1 MSANRDYKVG
11 YKRPPKE
18 HQFKKGISGNPKG
31 RPKNNATFAENVLDE
46 MQEKIMVKESGK
58 PKKITKKQALAK
70 KLVAEA
76 LNGKNSAIKLLLPIL
91 ASETNLTKEV
101 DEELSANDAQIIED
115 YITRRFNN
123 ENCIKCNL

>member
-18 HQFKKGISGNPKG
+18 HQFKKGVSGNPKG

-91 ASETNLTKEV
+91 ASETNLAKEV
-101 DEELSANDAQIIED
+101 DEELTLNDAQIIED
-115 YITRRFNN
+115 YIKRRLNN
-123 ENCIKCNL
+123 GN

>member
-1 MSANRDYKVG
+1 MSANREYKVG

-18 HQFKKGISGNPKG
+18 HQFKKGVSGNPKG

-91 ASETNLTKEV
+91 VSENNQTKEV

-123 ENCIKCNL
+123 GN

>member
-1 MSANRDYKVG
+1 MSANRDYEVG

-18 HQFKKGISGNPKG
+18 HQFKKGVSGNPKG

-91 ASETNLTKEV
+91 ASETNLAKEV
-101 DEELSANDAQIIED
+101 DEELTLNDAQIIED
-115 YITRRFNN
+115 YIKRRLNN
-123 ENCIKCNL
+123 GN

>member
-31 RPKNNATFAENVLDE
+31 RPKNNATFVENVLDE

-58 PKKITKKQALAK
+58 QKKITKKQALAK

>member
-31 RPKNNATFAENVLDE
+31 RPKNNATFVENVLDE

-58 PKKITKKQALAK
+58 QKKITKKQALAK

-123 ENCIKCNL
+123 ENCIKYNL

>member
-18 HQFKKGISGNPKG
+18 HQFKKGVSGNPKG
-31 RPKNNATFAENVLDE
+31 RPKNNATFAETVLDE

-91 ASETNLTKEV
+91 ASEINQTKEV

-123 ENCIKCNL
+123 GN

>member
-18 HQFKKGISGNPKG
+18 HQFKKGVSGNPKG
-31 RPKNNATFAENVLDE
+31 RPKNNATFAETVLDE

-101 DEELSANDAQIIED
+101 DEELSANDTQIIED
-115 YITRRFNN
+115 YIRRRFNN

>member
-18 HQFKKGISGNPKG
+18 HQFKKGVSGNPKG

-91 ASETNLTKEV
+91 VSENNQTKEV

-123 ENCIKCNL
+123 GN

>member
-101 DEELSANDAQIIED
+101 DEELSANDTQIIED
-115 YITRRFNN
+115 YIRRRFNN
-123 ENCIKCNL
+123 EN

>member
-18 HQFKKGISGNPKG
+18 HQFKKGVSGNPKG

>member
-18 HQFKKGISGNPKG
+18 HQFKKGVSGNPKG

-58 PKKITKKQALAK
+58 QKKITKKQALAK

>member
-18 HQFKKGISGNPKG
+18 HQFKKGVSGNPKG

-58 PKKITKKQALAK
+58 QKEITKKQALAK

-123 ENCIKCNL
+123 GN

>member
-18 HQFKKGISGNPKG
+18 HQFKKGVSGNPKG
-31 RPKNNATFAENVLDE
+31 RPKNNATFAETVLDE
-46 MQEKIMVKESGK
+46 MQEKIMVKESGN

-70 KLVAEA
+70 MLVAEA

-91 ASETNLTKEV
+91 ASEINQTKEV

-123 ENCIKCNL
+123 GN

>member
-11 YKRPPKE
+11 YKCPSKE
-18 HQFKKGISGNPKG
+18 HQFKKGVSGNPKG

-76 LNGKNSAIKLLLPIL
+76 SNGKNSAIKLFLPIL
-91 ASETNLTKEV
+91 ASEINQTKEV
-101 DEELSANDAQIIED
+101 DEELSANDDQIIED

-123 ENCIKCNL
+123 EN

>member
-18 HQFKKGISGNPKG
+18 HQFKKGVSGNPKG
-31 RPKNNATFAENVLDE
+31 RPKNNATFAENILDE
-46 MQEKIMVKESGK
+46 MQEKIIVKESGK
-58 PKKITKKQALAK
+58 QKKITKKQALAK

-115 YITRRFNN
+115 YIRRRFNN
-123 ENCIKCNL
+123 EN

>member
-1 MSANRDYKVG
+1 MSANRDYEVG

-46 MQEKIMVKESGK
+46 MQEKIIVKESGK
-58 PKKITKKQALAK
+58 QKKITKKQALAK

-91 ASETNLTKEV
+91 ASESNLTKEV
-101 DEELSANDAQIIED
+101 NKELTLNDAQIIED
-115 YITRRFNN
+115 YIKRRLNN
-123 ENCIKCNL
+123 GN

>member
-1 MSANRDYKVG
+1 MSADRDYKVG

-18 HQFKKGISGNPKG
+18 HQFKKGVSGNPKG
-31 RPKNNATFAENVLDE
+31 RPKNNATFAENVLGE

-58 PKKITKKQALAK
+58 QKKITKKQALAK

-76 LNGKNSAIKLLLPIL
+76 LNGKISTIKLLLPIL

-101 DEELSANDAQIIED
+101 NEELSANDIQILED
-115 YITRRFNN
+115 YMKRRFNN
-123 ENCIKCNL
+123 EN

>member
-1 MSANRDYKVG
+1 MSANRDYEVG

-31 RPKNNATFAENVLDE
+31 RSKNNATFTENVLDE
-46 MQEKIMVKESGK
+46 MQEKIIVKESGK
-58 PKKITKKQALAK
+58 QKKITKKQALAK

-91 ASETNLTKEV
+91 ASESNLTKEV
-101 DEELSANDAQIIED
+101 DKELTLNDAQIIED
-115 YITRRFNN
+115 YIKRRLNN
-123 ENCIKCNL
+123 GN

>member
-18 HQFKKGISGNPKG
+18 HQFKKGVSGNPKG
-31 RPKNNATFAENVLDE
+31 RPKNNATFAENILDE
-46 MQEKIMVKESGK
+46 MQEKIIVKESGK
-58 PKKITKKQALAK
+58 QKKITKKQALAK

-91 ASETNLTKEV
+91 ASETNLAKEV
-101 DEELSANDAQIIED
+101 DEELTLNDAQIIED
-115 YITRRFNN
+115 YIKRRLNN
-123 ENCIKCNL
+123 GN

>member
-31 RPKNNATFAENVLDE
+31 RPNNNATFVENVLDE

-58 PKKITKKQALAK
+58 QKKITKKQALAK

>member
-1 MSANRDYKVG
+1 MSANRGYKVG

-91 ASETNLTKEV
+91 ASETNLAKEV

>member
-1 MSANRDYKVG
+1 MSEHRDYEVG

-18 HQFKKGISGNPKG
+18 HQFKKGVSGNPKG
-31 RPKNNATFAENVLDE
+31 RPKKNTTFAENVLNE

-58 PKKITKKQALAK
+58 QKEITKKQALAK

-76 LNGKNSAIKLLLPIL
+76 LNGKISTIKLLLPIL

-101 DEELSANDAQIIED
+101 EEELSANDAQIIED
-115 YITRRFNN
+115 YIKRRFNN
-123 ENCIKCNL
+123 ENE

>member
-18 HQFKKGISGNPKG
+18 HQFKKGVSGNPKG
-31 RPKNNATFAENVLDE
+31 RPKNNTTFAENVLDE

-101 DEELSANDAQIIED
+101 DEELSANDTQIIED
-115 YITRRFNN
+115 YIRRRFNN
-123 ENCIKCNL
+123 EN

>member
-1 MSANRDYKVG
+1 MSANRDYKEG

-18 HQFKKGISGNPKG
+18 HQFKKGVSGNPKG

-58 PKKITKKQALAK
+58 QKEITKKQALAK

-123 ENCIKCNL
+123 GN

>member
-1 MSANRDYKVG
+1 
-11 YKRPPKE
+11 
-18 HQFKKGISGNPKG
+18 
-31 RPKNNATFAENVLDE
+31 

-91 ASETNLTKEV
+91 VSENNQTKEV

>member
-18 HQFKKGISGNPKG
+18 HQFKKGVSGNPKG

-91 ASETNLTKEV
+91 ASEINQTKEV

-123 ENCIKCNL
+123 GN

>member
-18 HQFKKGISGNPKG
+18 HQFKKGVSGNPKG

-101 DEELSANDAQIIED
+101 DEELSANDTQIIED
-115 YITRRFNN
+115 YIRRRFNN
-123 ENCIKCNL
+123 EN

>member
-1 MSANRDYKVG
+1 MSANRDYEVG

-31 RPKNNATFAENVLDE
+31 RPKNNATFTENVLDE
-46 MQEKIMVKESGK
+46 MQEKIIVKESGK
-58 PKKITKKQALAK
+58 QKKITKKQALAK

-91 ASETNLTKEV
+91 ASESNLTKEV
-101 DEELSANDAQIIED
+101 DKELTLNDAQIIED
-115 YITRRFNN
+115 YIKRRLNN
-123 ENCIKCNL
+123 GN

>member
-18 HQFKKGISGNPKG
+18 HQFKKGVSGNPKG

-91 ASETNLTKEV
+91 VSENNQTKEV